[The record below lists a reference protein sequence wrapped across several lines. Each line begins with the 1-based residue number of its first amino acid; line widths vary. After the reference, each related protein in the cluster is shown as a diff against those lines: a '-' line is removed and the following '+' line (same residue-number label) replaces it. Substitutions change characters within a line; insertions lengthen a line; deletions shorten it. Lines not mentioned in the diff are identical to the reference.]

1 MSLSVFVE
9 QHHRE
14 IIGEFAT
21 FARTLMPLGSDMSD
35 TELRDHAEEML
46 LAIVKDMGSSQS
58 HAEQASK
65 SQGSGTAHRM
75 VTSGRLHA
83 DARIEHGFSAAHV
96 IAEFRALRAS
106 VLRLYEASGD
116 NDWAGMRRFNEAV
129 DEALTESMTR
139 YAAKTKNYRDQFT
152 GILSHDL
159 RNPLGA
165 ITAGAALLLASA
177 GEDPR
182 QSRVASRILRSAQR
196 MERLIAD
203 LLDLTRT
210 RLGGA
215 MPLNRSSLDLLALCR
230 EVVNEVLDGNPRTSI
245 QLDAAGDLRGEW
257 DGDRLAQLMSNLL
270 GNAVQHGD
278 GSPVRL
284 TASGGTDSVT
294 LAVHNNGNPIP
305 PEQCRS
311 IFEPLVRKTV
321 GSGPNE
327 GSIGLGLFIARA
339 IVMAHG
345 GDLQV
350 ESSAGAGTT
359 FSAVLPRSLPVGA
372 VQPNSLLWS

>member
-1 MSLSVFVE
+1 MSLSAFVE

-21 FARTLMPLGSDMSD
+21 FARTLMPPGADM
-35 TELRDHAEEML
+35 TEVQLRDHAEEML
-46 LAIVKDMGSSQS
+46 LAIVHDMACVQSQ
-58 HAEQASK
+58 AEQVSK
-65 SQGSGTAHRM
+65 SQGSGREHGM
-75 VTSGRLHA
+75 VSSGRLHA
-83 DARIEHGFSAAHV
+83 DARIDHGFSAAHV

-106 VLRLYEASGD
+106 VLRLYERSGGD
-116 NDWAGMRRFNEAV
+116 DWDGMRRFNEAI

-139 YAAKTKNYRDQFT
+139 YAAKAENYRDQFT

-177 GEDPR
+177 EQDER
-182 QSRVASRILRSAQR
+182 QARVATRILSSARR

-210 RLGGA
+210 RLGGT
-215 MPLNRSSLDLLALCR
+215 MPLNRSPLDLLALCR
-230 EVVNEVLDGNPRTSI
+230 EVVNEVQDGNSGVSI
-245 QLDAAGDLRGEW
+245 RFEAAGDLKGEW

-284 TASGGTDSVT
+284 TANGGTDSVT
-294 LAVHNNGNPIP
+294 LAIHNSGTPIP
-305 PEQCRS
+305 AEQCRS
-311 IFEPLVRKTV
+311 IFEPLVRNTQ
-321 GSGPNE
+321 GAGPSE

-339 IVMAHG
+339 IAVAHG

-350 ESSAGAGTT
+350 ESSAAAGTT
-359 FSAVLPRSLPVGA
+359 FSAVLPRRAPATPVPSTPPVWG
-372 VQPNSLLWS
+372 